1 MVSAGKRVSAVG
13 WWTECRPP
21 LVDGGPDLNL
31 YFNAILSNKRVRLR
45 WLRRWQEIVPMLS
58 RQWAHHFSL
67 VAAGRWPLVGGSR
80 RYLACCFAEGAV
92 LG

>member
-1 MVSAGKRVSAVG
+1 MKRAGTLTLFVFNPVQMSLQ
-13 WWTECRPP
+13 E
-21 LVDGGPDLNL
+21 VDGGPDLNL
-31 YFNAILSNKRVRLR
+31 YLNAILSNKRVRLR

-67 VAAGRWPLVGGSR
+67 VAAGRWPLLGGSR